1 MAFSS
6 MSPRPYGD
14 QWSITLSVPVITNT
28 PLSRSCLSGICRVPI
43 GTVEAM
49 VICCAAM
56 RGARASTSCSLS
68 VARAKAWLMVSLPF
82 SSGVFSTVC
91 TM

>member
-6 MSPRPYGD
+6 ISPRPYGD

-28 PLSRSCLSGICRVPI
+28 PLSRSCLSGMCIVPI
-43 GTVEAM
+43 GTVDAI
-49 VICCAAM
+49 VICWAAM
-56 RGARASTSCSLS
+56 RVASASTCFSLS
-68 VARAKAWLMVSLPF
+68 IASAKPWLIVNLPF
-82 SSGVFSTVC
+82 SSGVFSTVS